1 MDKENLE
8 KEIEKGKRWTKPLTK
23 TADFKTIPCPPYN
36 DIRDYKQ
43 DKGCFLLIKIYPEQ
57 KEIGVAVC
65 TYNMD
70 MLAEYRGKTAQQIYF
85 YLLNNTSY
93 ISRLD
98 HAAYLGKE
106 LARAQSALESGTE
119 YLQE

>member
-1 MDKENLE
+1 ME
-8 KEIEKGKRWTKPLTK
+8 KEKLKQEIAKGKQWTKPLTK
-23 TADFKTIPCPPYN
+23 TADFNIISCPPYN

-43 DKGCFLLIKIYPEQ
+43 DKGCFLLIKTYPEER
-57 KEIGVAVC
+57 EIGVAVC

-85 YLLNNTSY
+85 HLLNNTTH
-93 ISRLD
+93 ITRLD

-106 LARAQSALESGTE
+106 LARAQSALEHGTE